1 MPNLRTSKLSEVMT
15 VDPVTLPAKASIV
28 EAAREMQSNDI
39 GDVVVVDGE
48 KACGIVTDRDI
59 VVRALAEGL
68 DPEDTRLNDI
78 CTKELVSLSPGDT
91 LGDAE
96 KLMKKHDVR
105 RLVVIDNDVPVG
117 IVSLGDLAVNRD
129 TGDALAYISKA
140 KPNN

>member
-1 MPNLRTSKLSEVMT
+1 MPNNTAKLSEVMT
-15 VDPVTLPAKASIV
+15 PNPVTLPTKATIV
-28 EAAREMQSNDI
+28 DAAREMESSDI

-59 VVRALAEGL
+59 VVRALAKDL
-68 DPEDTRLNDI
+68 DPNNTRLADI
-78 CTKELVSLSPGDT
+78 CTKDLVSLSPGDT

-105 RLVVIDNDVPVG
+105 RLVVLDGEVPVG

-129 TGDALAYISKA
+129 TGDALADISKA